1 MANGGGREE
10 GLDVRRQEG
19 EGEIVENELDCSIH
33 SSLRRLPVKYVDD
46 NSAFY
51 SSPSSQIYSFK
62 HGYMGLKNIIIK
74 ISLYIPTIINLPL
87 AWAMDGGVMSGFGRP
102 SKRQS

>member
-46 NSAFY
+46 DSAFTL
-51 SSPSSQIYSFK
+51 P
-62 HGYMGLKNIIIK
+62 
-74 ISLYIPTIINLPL
+74 PL
-87 AWAMDGGVMSGFGRP
+87 AKYYHLNMVIWEKLWGEWGGGRWA
-102 SKRQS
+102 

>member
-46 NSAFY
+46 DSAFY
-51 SSPSSQIYSFK
+51 SSPSDQI
-62 HGYMGLKNIIIK
+62 
-74 ISLYIPTIINLPL
+74 
-87 AWAMDGGVMSGFGRP
+87 
-102 SKRQS
+102 